1 MGSDPITQ
9 KDSLIRA
16 VGGSQKSEGEGRGL
30 IIYVMGIICPL
41 GRNRVN
47 WSAKD

>member
-16 VGGSQKSEGEGRGL
+16 VGRSQNSEGGRGL
-30 IIYVMGIICPL
+30 ISYVIGIICPL
-41 GRNRVN
+41 GRDRVN
-47 WSAKD
+47 WSDKN